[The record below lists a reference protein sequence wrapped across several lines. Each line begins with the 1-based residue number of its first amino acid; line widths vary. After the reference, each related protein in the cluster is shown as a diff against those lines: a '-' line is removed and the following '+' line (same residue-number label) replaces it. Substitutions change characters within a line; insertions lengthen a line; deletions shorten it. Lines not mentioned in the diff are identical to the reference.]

1 MAADWVNAGERRW
14 KQEEPTWGIWAV
26 PESNIAMLPNDMRN
40 LHAIELGCGT
50 GHVSGW
56 MARRDATVTGI
67 NNFDAQL
74 TVARHLMRENNT
86 DLELLHGNAETVPK
100 PDTSYDFAISEY
112 GAAIWCDPMVWLPEA
127 ARLLKPGSKLRFLG
141 HYPMAIACW
150 GNGGADPDALLRR
163 CYFDLHKLGWRDA
176 EIDPGG
182 VEFNLSISG

>member
-1 MAADWVNAGERRW
+1 
-14 KQEEPTWGIWAV
+14 
-26 PESNIAMLPNDMRN
+26 MLPNDMRN

-100 PDTSYDFAISEY
+100 PDTSYDFSISEY

-127 ARLLKPGSKLRFLG
+127 ARLLKPGGKLRLMG
-141 HYPMAIACW
+141 IIPWPLHAGVMAGQIPTRYYADATLISTSLI
-150 GNGGADPDALLRR
+150 GGMQRLIPAVL
-163 CYFDLHKLGWRDA
+163 
-176 EIDPGG
+176 
-182 VEFNLSISG
+182 NST